1 MNTHNENILVVDD
14 DPNILK
20 ALAIRLK
27 LWGYQVMTAFDGAE
41 ALTLTE
47 VKKPDLIITD
57 IWMPAGNGFSLAY
70 RLKETLADI
79 PLIFL
84 SASKQ
89 SNLKK
94 MAKDFEAVAYLE
106 KPYEPEALQKAIT
119 TALASKKNRP
129 LTHLIDLNENELE
142 HPGTALAGRV
152 G

>member
-1 MNTHNENILVVDD
+1 MNTNNETILVVDD

-20 ALAIRLK
+20 ALSVRLK
-27 LWGYQVMTAFDGAE
+27 LWGYQVMSAFDGAE

-70 RLKETLADI
+70 RLKQTLADI
-79 PLIFL
+79 PIIFL

-106 KPYEPEALQKAIT
+106 KPYEPEALQKAVT
-119 TALASKKNRP
+119 TALAEKNKQP
-129 LTHLIDLNENELE
+129 QTHLIELNENELE
-142 HPGTALAGRV
+142 YPGTALAGRA